1 MPTGDDNTLN
11 PPTSETGDCGTSVLF
26 SEQMRADLD
35 GSTANT
41 TTTATSAVAT
51 KRDSKVGSPASTF
64 SQDTTRLA
72 GPAGM
77 EPGSVATEPYMED
90 DTLKEPPEEDVDM
103 NFWLES
109 AEEGDKAS
117 EAGPSSRIL
126 QPPPGEETTPDM
138 QSNDDGYD
146 DDPESYH
153 SGDSDD
159 YEMDHRPW
167 LERTA
172 VKRDIQEL
180 YTVKGLFNP
189 TLGQYRYRVV
199 DRLGEGTFSSVY
211 LAHDSLHNMHDNT
224 YWTGSENTDD
234 VRELYEETGHQV
246 ALKKILVTSS
256 PARVENELSILEN
269 LRGCRHVSPLVT
281 AFRDEDQVVIVL
293 PFHAC
298 DDFRYFYRLMD
309 PPKIRAYMT
318 CLLRALKDIHARGII
333 HRDVKPANFLFD
345 YESGHGVLV
354 DFGLA
359 ERYHPPRKA
368 TCQHEPATRAHLHGQ
383 RCKTADTAVVEQAV
397 YDARKRSKAG
407 EGKVGFRQEDPRPAV
422 KTNRAGTRGFRA
434 PEVLLKCPDQTV
446 AIDVWSAGVILLSI
460 LAHKFPVFNS
470 SDDVEA
476 LMEISALF
484 GRSTMQR
491 CSMLHNRT
499 FISNVHTLDEPP
511 ESLASLIL
519 RLNPH
524 LYTPHQPYPTQEE
537 ALDHILAIDAALDL
551 CTKLLHADSTKRL
564 TAAQALRHRF
574 LGDAADDGPDE
585 LLDPNEGKCG
595 LLHQWVDG
603 QHKARFGDMWEEMRF
618 GQGFPSSR
626 DTLCPEHEHWQERSG
641 VNPLGAAWG
650 ATLNDEYYRHAGF
663 HVDEDFEGWDDIGAR
678 DGRG

>member
-1 MPTGDDNTLN
+1 MG
-11 PPTSETGDCGTSVLF
+11 
-26 SEQMRADLD
+26 ADLE
-35 GSTANT
+35 GSTALNT
-41 TTTATSAVAT
+41 TTTASAAT
-51 KRDSKVGSPASTF
+51 TKPNSRAGSPESTL
-64 SQDTTRLA
+64 SQNTARLA

-77 EPGSVATEPYMED
+77 DPGSVATEPYIEED
-90 DTLKEPPEEDVDM
+90 TIKEPPEEDVDM

-109 AEEGDKAS
+109 AEEGDKPT
-117 EAGPSSRIL
+117 EAGSSCRIS
-126 QPPPGEETTPDM
+126 QPPSGEGTTPDM
-138 QSNDDGYD
+138 PMASSEEEYD

-172 VKRDIQEL
+172 VKRDIQDI

-211 LAHDSLHNMHDNT
+211 LAHDSLHNMHDNQ
-224 YWTGSENTDD
+224 YWTGNENTED
-234 VRELYEETGHQV
+234 VRELYEEAGHQV

-269 LRGCRHVSPLVT
+269 LRGCRNVSPLVT

-309 PPKIRAYMT
+309 PPKIREYMT
-318 CLLRALKDIHARGII
+318 CLLRALKDIHGRGII

-345 YESGHGVLV
+345 YDSGHGVLV

-359 ERYHPPRKA
+359 ERYQPPRKA
-368 TCQHEPATRAHLHGQ
+368 TCQHEPATRANLHGQ
-383 RCKTADTAVVEQAV
+383 RCKTADTAVIEQAV

-407 EGKVGFRQEDPRPAV
+407 EGKVGFRQEDSRPAV

-460 LAHKFPVFNS
+460 LSHKFPVFNS

-476 LMEISALF
+476 LMEIAGLF
-484 GRSTMQR
+484 GRSAMQR

-499 FISNVHTLDEPP
+499 FISNVPTLDDPP

-524 LYTPHQPYPTQEE
+524 LYTPHQPHPTQEE

-551 CTKLLHADSTKRL
+551 CSKLLHTDSTKRL

-574 LGDAADDGPDE
+574 LADQADDGPDE
-585 LLDPNEGKCG
+585 LLDPTEGKCG

-603 QHKARFGDMWEEMRF
+603 QHQARFGDMWEDMRF
-618 GQGFPSSR
+618 GQGFPCSR
-626 DTLCPEHEHWQERSG
+626 DMLCPEHDHWQQRSG

-650 ATLNDEYYRHAGF
+650 ATLNEEYYRHAGF
-663 HVDEDFEGWDDIGAR
+663 HVDEEFEGWDDMGAR
-678 DGRG
+678 DGRRT

>member
-1 MPTGDDNTLN
+1 MD
-11 PPTSETGDCGTSVLF
+11 
-26 SEQMRADLD
+26 
-35 GSTANT
+35 
-41 TTTATSAVAT
+41 
-51 KRDSKVGSPASTF
+51 
-64 SQDTTRLA
+64 
-72 GPAGM
+72 
-77 EPGSVATEPYMED
+77 PGSVATEPYIEED
-90 DTLKEPPEEDVDM
+90 TIKEPPEEDVDM

-109 AEEGDKAS
+109 AEEGDKPT
-117 EAGPSSRIL
+117 EAGSSCRIS
-126 QPPPGEETTPDM
+126 QPPSGEGTTPDM
-138 QSNDDGYD
+138 PMASSEEEYD

-172 VKRDIQEL
+172 VKRDIQDI

-211 LAHDSLHNMHDNT
+211 LAHDSLHNMHDNQ
-224 YWTGSENTDD
+224 YWTGNENTED
-234 VRELYEETGHQV
+234 VRELYEEAGHQV

-269 LRGCRHVSPLVT
+269 LRGCRNVSPLVT

-309 PPKIRAYMT
+309 PPKIREYMT
-318 CLLRALKDIHARGII
+318 CLLRALKDIHGRGII

-345 YESGHGVLV
+345 YDSGHGVLV

-359 ERYHPPRKA
+359 ERYQPPRKA
-368 TCQHEPATRAHLHGQ
+368 TCQHEPATRANLHGQ
-383 RCKTADTAVVEQAV
+383 RCKTADTAVIEQAV

-407 EGKVGFRQEDPRPAV
+407 EGKVGFRQEDSRPAV

-460 LAHKFPVFNS
+460 LSHKFPVFNS

-476 LMEISALF
+476 LMEIAGLF
-484 GRSTMQR
+484 GRSAMQR

-499 FISNVHTLDEPP
+499 FISNVPTLDDPP

-524 LYTPHQPYPTQEE
+524 LYTPHQPHPTQEE

-551 CTKLLHADSTKRL
+551 CSKLLHTDSTKRL

-574 LGDAADDGPDE
+574 LADQADDGPDE
-585 LLDPNEGKCG
+585 LLDPTEGKCG

-603 QHKARFGDMWEEMRF
+603 QHQARFGDMWEDMRF
-618 GQGFPSSR
+618 GQGFPCSR
-626 DTLCPEHEHWQERSG
+626 DMLCPEHDHWQQRSG

-650 ATLNDEYYRHAGF
+650 ATLNEEYYRHAGF
-663 HVDEDFEGWDDIGAR
+663 HVDEEFEGWDDMGAR
-678 DGRG
+678 DGRRT

>member
-1 MPTGDDNTLN
+1 
-11 PPTSETGDCGTSVLF
+11 
-26 SEQMRADLD
+26 
-35 GSTANT
+35 
-41 TTTATSAVAT
+41 
-51 KRDSKVGSPASTF
+51 
-64 SQDTTRLA
+64 
-72 GPAGM
+72 M
-77 EPGSVATEPYMED
+77 EPGSVATEPYIEED
-90 DTLKEPPEEDVDM
+90 TIKEPPEEDVDM

-109 AEEGDKAS
+109 AEEGDKPT
-117 EAGPSSRIL
+117 EAGSSSRIS
-126 QPPPGEETTPDM
+126 QPPSGEETTPDM
-138 QSNDDGYD
+138 PMASSEEEYD

-172 VKRDIQEL
+172 VKRDIQDI

-189 TLGQYRYRVV
+189 TLGRYRYRVV

-211 LAHDSLHNMHDNT
+211 LAHDSLHNMHDNK
-224 YWTGSENTDD
+224 YWTGNENTED
-234 VRELYEETGHQV
+234 VRELYEEAGHQV

-309 PPKIRAYMT
+309 PPKIREYMT
-318 CLLRALKDIHARGII
+318 CLLRALKDIHGRGII

-359 ERYHPPRKA
+359 ERYQPPRKA
-368 TCQHEPATRAHLHGQ
+368 MCQHEPATRANLHGQ

-407 EGKVGFRQEDPRPAV
+407 EGKVGFRQEDSRPAV

-460 LAHKFPVFNS
+460 LSHKFPVFNS

-476 LMEISALF
+476 LMEIAGLF
-484 GRSTMQR
+484 GRNAMQR

-499 FISNVHTLDEPP
+499 FVSNVPTLDDPP

-524 LYTPHQPYPTQEE
+524 LYTPHQPHPTQEE

-551 CTKLLHADSTKRL
+551 CSKLLHTDSTKRL

-574 LGDAADDGPDE
+574 LADQADDGPDE
-585 LLDPNEGKCG
+585 LLDPTEGKCG

-603 QHKARFGDMWEEMRF
+603 QHQARFGDMWEDMRF

-626 DTLCPEHEHWQERSG
+626 DMLCPEHEHWQQRSG

-650 ATLNDEYYRHAGF
+650 ATLNEEYYRHAGF
-663 HVDEDFEGWDDIGAR
+663 HVDEEFEGWDDMGAR
-678 DGRG
+678 DGRRT